1 MPSLVPQTRQYWLPG
16 LNTVSGRHTAGLSGW
31 FTNGD
36 YQVFDPLTPSALA
49 STHADIFVLTV
60 GNRPQFL
67 ASVAADCSRMMS
79 AAIESVAS
87 IRRIDTLPRSGGWLV
102 VKSYY
107 SSFFAAHA
115 ILRMLGTCCVHLDTG
130 LPADINKIITLYG
143 MANGLSVTSGGY
155 TCTYDPVHHKLTCTK
170 DSGAR
175 GGSHQ
180 AMWAVFLSRVRQL
193 GNDILA
199 GGVGLIVERQDAVRQ
214 LDELATNL
222 AFAGYTANGG
232 WLSAVRNKVN
242 YQQDLG
248 VWFPYTGRDKASA
261 DSLYTFFDEWTSKSC
276 DIPLTS
282 RIGGELFRF
291 VRTSMF
297 IVRLAREMADDMSVR
312 HPSNRSFY
320 TQGPI
325 AILKLLRHGTG

>member
-1 MPSLVPQTRQYWLPG
+1 MPSLVPHTRPYWLHG
-16 LNTVSGRHTAGLSGW
+16 LNAVSGRQTAGLSSW
-31 FTNGD
+31 FANGD
-36 YQVFDPLTPSALA
+36 YQVYDPLTPSAPT
-49 STHADIFVLTV
+49 STHADVFILTV

-67 ASVAADCSRMMS
+67 AAVAADCSRMMS

-87 IRRIDTLPRSGGWLV
+87 IRRVDALPRSGGWLV

-107 SSFFAAHA
+107 ASFFAAHA
-115 ILRMLGTCCVHLDTG
+115 ILRMLGTSCVHLDSG
-130 LPADINKIITLYG
+130 LPAAINNIITLFG
-143 MANGLSVTSGGY
+143 MANGLSITSGGY
-155 TCTYDPVHHKLTCTK
+155 TGTYDPAVHKLTCTK

-193 GNDILA
+193 GSDILA
-199 GGVGLIVERQDAVRQ
+199 GGAGPLVERRDAARQ

-242 YQQDLG
+242 YQHDLG
-248 VWFPYTGRDKASA
+248 VWFPYSGRDRGSA
-261 DSLYTFFDEWTSKSC
+261 DALYTFCDEWTGASC
-276 DIPLTS
+276 DIHLTS
-282 RIGGELFRF
+282 RVGGELFRF
-291 VRTSMF
+291 LRTSMF
-297 IVRLAREMADDMSVR
+297 VVRLAREMADDMSAR

-325 AILKLLRHGTG
+325 AVMNLLGQRSG